1 MRLSTLVAALVL
13 LGSFAGLLFFPQG
26 IPGDRYPA
34 LSHGL
39 LVAMFFAS
47 LAVIAFRLGGAIARR
62 RGSAPKE

>member
-1 MRLSTLVAALVL
+1 MRLSTLIAALVL

-47 LAVIAFRLGGAIARR
+47 LAVVAFRLGGAFARR
-62 RGSAPKE
+62 RGSSPRE